1 MSLSCKVDQPSVFKL
16 IFKTI
21 SPFCFWKS
29 ESSDV
34 SDLVLEPL
42 EAVEELERRR
52 QDTTLQK
59 KVEEYLR
66 GDIPDYFKN
75 GPILYL
81 ARHVATPNFE
91 TLRFKYLMESLEM
104 KTVVGQDTKDL
115 FVPSNQMK
123 KALCKLSI
131 SCGVSQCG
139 DKLNEQFQNV
149 SIVDINHA
157 SGKRFEEIKTHWGEN
172 LIDFHARLFTK
183 FMGGNIRNPDDALWI
198 DRHHRGNLLE
208 HYKNFLALFVVH
220 GILFED
226 YVMEDKHE
234 ADFVKKILRPA
245 CRFIE
250 KRFGLRPII
259 VPLVPKTFESSR
271 FWVSYP
277 KEVLD
282 IVRESIR
289 NHTSLPP
296 ISQVV

>member
-1 MSLSCKVDQPSVFKL
+1 MSILHRTHRSSVLQSVSKTLST
-16 IFKTI
+16 IF
-21 SPFCFWKS
+21 FR
-29 ESSDV
+29 EDEVSDV
-34 SDLVLEPL
+34 SDLVFAPL
-42 EAVEELERRR
+42 EAVKELEKRRR
-52 QDTTLQK
+52 DTTLQK
-59 KVEEYLR
+59 KVEEYLH

-81 ARHVATPNFE
+81 ARHIATPNFE
-91 TLRFKYLMESLEM
+91 TLRFKYLMEPLEM
-104 KTVVGQDTKDL
+104 ETVVGQDTKDL

-123 KALCKLSI
+123 KALCKLPI
-131 SCGVSQCG
+131 SRGVSQRD

-149 SIVDINHA
+149 SIVDINQA

-183 FMGGNIRNPDDALWI
+183 FMGGNIRNPDDAIWI

-245 CRFIE
+245 SRFIE
-250 KRFGLRPII
+250 KRFGYRPII
-259 VPLVPKTFESSR
+259 VPLVPKTFESST
-271 FWVSYP
+271 FWISYP

-282 IVRESIR
+282 IVSK
-289 NHTSLPP
+289 SMPG
-296 ISQVV
+296 